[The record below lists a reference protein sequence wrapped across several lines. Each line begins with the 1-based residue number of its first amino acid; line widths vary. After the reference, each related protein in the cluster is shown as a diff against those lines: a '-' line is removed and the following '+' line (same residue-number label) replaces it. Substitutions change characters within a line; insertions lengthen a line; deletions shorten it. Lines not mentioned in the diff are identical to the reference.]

1 MNDKDKEFW
10 KAEHKRQL
18 KEERNYFDNMKGIE
32 YEKAGDIENAIKI
45 YEKVVS
51 RKFDGSHP
59 YDRLC
64 VLYRKQGNLDAEE
77 AVLIKAIK
85 VFTQIA
91 NAGRGDGQPKLE
103 RYQKRLE
110 TVHKKMH
117 K

>member
-10 KAEHKRQL
+10 ENERKLQL
-18 KEERNYFDNMKGIE
+18 KEERDYFDNMKGIA
-32 YEKAGDIENAIKI
+32 YEKSGNIENAIKI

-51 RKFDGSHP
+51 REFDGSHP

-91 NAGRGDGQPKLE
+91 NNGRDDGQPKLD
-103 RYQKRLE
+103 RYKKRLE